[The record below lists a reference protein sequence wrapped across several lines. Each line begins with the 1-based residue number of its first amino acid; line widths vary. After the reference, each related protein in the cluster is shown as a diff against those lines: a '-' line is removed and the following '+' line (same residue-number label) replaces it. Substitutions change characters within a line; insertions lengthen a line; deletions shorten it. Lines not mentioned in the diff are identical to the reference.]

1 MTSTLQLAFLFK
13 ATMLILSEWGI
24 DPYTGNNRLD
34 TRCVRW
40 YSRESDRRPWGH
52 RTDLETEPACVVVR
66 PRHQAFVGLCQ
77 YFWVP
82 AELVC
87 FYEVCNGRQR
97 LPAWMHLI
105 IYQYSKVTWETTR
118 QERIIRYWTGVW
130 GTADSWQE
138 KAVPYFPLKID
149 FWGYKRDKKRMS
161 ETAWWVVNPTL
172 MITCHGLQSE
182 DESSRIIVADL
193 FDLGLV
199 FVRQNHGKKKPNPS
213 AH

>member
-1 MTSTLQLAFLFK
+1 MVAHSRTRCDPCFNDVRHSWRWLRQQRVNEWPYREATVGACNVNACNGNNCSRPEEMKSTFQLAFLFK
-13 ATMLILSEWGI
+13 ATMLILSEQGI

-52 RTDLETEPACVVVR
+52 RPDLETKPACVVVR

-87 FYEVCNGRQR
+87 FYQVCNGRQH
-97 LPAWMHLI
+97 LPACMHLI
-105 IYQYSKVTWETTR
+105 IYQYSKVTWKTTR
-118 QERIIRYWTGVW
+118 QEKIIRYWIGVW

-138 KAVPYFPLKID
+138 KAVPHFPLKID
-149 FWGYKRDKKRMS
+149 FWG
-161 ETAWWVVNPTL
+161 
-172 MITCHGLQSE
+172 
-182 DESSRIIVADL
+182 
-193 FDLGLV
+193 
-199 FVRQNHGKKKPNPS
+199 
-213 AH
+213 